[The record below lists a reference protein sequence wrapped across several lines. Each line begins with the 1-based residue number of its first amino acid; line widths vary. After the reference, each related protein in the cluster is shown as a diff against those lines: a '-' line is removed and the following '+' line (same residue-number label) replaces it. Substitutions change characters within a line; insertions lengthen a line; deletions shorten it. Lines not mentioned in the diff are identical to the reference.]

1 MWTDYLPWSGEETGV
16 LMHIELIGWLA
27 GTLLL
32 MSSAP
37 QLAANLRNPN
47 LAKHQSPARNLL
59 QCGGNFLWLVYAV
72 MANVPA
78 MKVFAALGTLMA
90 AALFVQVVLARRAA
104 SS

>member
-1 MWTDYLPWSGEETGV
+1 
-16 LMHIELIGWLA
+16 MHIELIGWLA
-27 GTLLL
+27 GILLL

-37 QLAANLRNPN
+37 QLAANLRAPN

-59 QCGGNFLWLVYAV
+59 QCSGNFLWLVYAV

-90 AALFVQVVLARRAA
+90 AALFVQVMLARREGA
-104 SS
+104 S